1 MKKLPRI
8 NSYAEIGALFLI
20 ALCIRVAFNLT
31 QESRLCHFG
40 DAFYFLT
47 SGSQLLAAV
56 KSGTLLNL
64 AALQQQATIGVNA
77 MMSHS
82 LVDRILIDGPVFP
95 AYLALVQFIVG
106 LNPAAPHFDVY
117 SLQIAVCNSIM
128 DAVACVLIYQTA
140 RLAFDHRSGRIAGL
154 LAAFYPA
161 AIINTA
167 NCYSEPFAYAMVA
180 LFLSLLFAS
189 QLRHRN
195 AFVTH
200 SLSFLLGISAGLLM
214 LAKPIFVLLPPLC
227 AILLPLLSRKF
238 HPMRAAV
245 AIAGLALTLAPWLI
259 FTGIVTG
266 KSTLVVN
273 RYPAFNFLMG
283 NRIASDGWREYPLP
297 PLPLDMKDAIQLI
310 ADQAKSQPAEFFGME
325 LRKPIRLWAGSW
337 NNFEKSFVLTPPLQD
352 AYHQLLIVLGVF
364 GLSAALSLHPLRSRI
379 GRSALILTIVP
390 VFHCIYLAFE
400 PQSRYAFP
408 AMAALIPLAAFA
420 LSSRTF
426 VPKTIAA
433 RCVLG
438 LFSLV
443 LAISVAAEFTFKQE
457 RWQRAITE
465 TPVARTFTA
474 PLVDGYI
481 IVDAIPISSTSV
493 RTNGIELPAPV
504 PVWQL
509 VENSGELFGALSTQS
524 NGMGKPM
531 TDFRQWWA
539 FPVQK
544 TLLKESG
551 NRIEISVPGGSTV
564 YGDSLQAFT
573 GKAAWLPSLQISSW
587 TKAFTTIHRDEP
599 RLYERLT
606 LTAHAEGQQVMPR
619 AYFIPA
625 KSSMAPGTIKMI
637 DFNAKTITGADPTT
651 YTLGSVNSLNG
662 AGRFRF
668 TASVQSP
675 KTPTNAY
682 AAVIFS
688 GTVNGKRK
696 DWTSPWQPTSLAV
709 DKAETRWCVQ
719 DAIPADIAGAPDAS
733 ASILI
738 SPFTADLLFLNK
750 KQALKRSL
758 FVKQARLELLPA
770 AAFPAIDPHAAL
782 H

>member
-20 ALCIRVAFNLT
+20 ALCIRVVFNLT

-56 KSGTLLNL
+56 QSGTLLNL

-95 AYLALVQFIVG
+95 AYLAFVQFFVG

-195 AFVTH
+195 GFVTH
-200 SLSFLLGISAGLLM
+200 SLSLLLGVSAGLLM

-238 HPMRAAV
+238 HPMRAGV
-245 AIAGLALTLAPWLI
+245 ALAGLALTLAPWLM

-283 NRIASDGWREYPLP
+283 NRTASDGWREYPLAS
-297 PLPLDMKDAIQLI
+297 LPLDMKDAIQLV
-310 ADQAKSQPAEFFGME
+310 ADQAKSQPAEFLGME

-337 NNFEKSFVLTPPLQD
+337 NNFEKTFVLTPPLQD
-352 AYHQLLIVLGVF
+352 AYHQLLILLAVF
-364 GLSAALSLHPLRSRI
+364 GVSAALSLHPLRSRI
-379 GRSALILTIVP
+379 GRSALILAAVP
-390 VFHCIYLAFE
+390 IFHCIYLVFE

-426 VPKTIAA
+426 FPKTTAA
-433 RCVLG
+433 RVILA
-438 LFSLV
+438 LFGV
-443 LAISVAAEFTFKQE
+443 ILAISIAAEFTFKQE
-457 RWQRAITE
+457 RWQRALTE
-465 TPVARTFTA
+465 TQVARTFTA
-474 PLVDGYI
+474 PVVDGYI
-481 IVDAIPISSTSV
+481 MVDAVPISSTSV
-493 RTNGIELPAPV
+493 RVNGIELPKPV
-504 PVWQL
+504 PLWQL
-509 VENSGELFGALSTQS
+509 VENEGELIDALSTQS
-524 NGMGKPM
+524 NGMDRPM

-539 FPVQK
+539 FPVQQA
-544 TLLKESG
+544 LLKDDG
-551 NRIEISVPGGSTV
+551 NQVEISGGTI
-564 YGDSLQAFT
+564 YGDIPQAFT
-573 GKAAWLPSLQISSW
+573 GNTAWLPSPRLASW
-587 TKAFTTIHRDEP
+587 TKAFTTIHRGEP
-599 RLYERLT
+599 RLYERLALSAQT
-606 LTAHAEGQQVMPR
+606 EGRQVVPR
-619 AYFIPA
+619 AYFVPA
-625 KSSMAPGTIKMI
+625 KSPMVPGMIKTI
-637 DFNAKTITGADPTT
+637 DFHAKTVIGADPTT
-651 YTLGSVNSLNG
+651 YALGSVESLDG

-668 TASVQSP
+668 TATVQSP

-682 AAVIFS
+682 AAVTFS

-696 DWTSPWQPTSLAV
+696 TWTSPWQPTSLAV
-709 DKAETRWCVQ
+709 GRAESRWCIQ

-733 ASILI
+733 AQVLI

-758 FVKQARLELLPA
+758 FVKEAHLELLPA
-770 AAFPAIDPHAAL
+770 GAFPATDPHATL